1 VLAVRDLRVARGAFT
16 LSVDALELHA
26 GEVLAVLGP
35 NGAGKST
42 LLRSLAGLQSPSGGR
57 LESRADGPVTLVFQR
72 PAALAGSV
80 THNVR
85 VALLG
90 RSLSRDEMSA
100 RVGEALARFEIGRL
114 AERRAATLSG
124 GELRRLALARAFV
137 LRPAVLLL
145 DEPFDDLD
153 AGGQAKLSLD
163 LRRAI
168 EDTRVAVA
176 MVTHD
181 LRRALLLADRVAVL
195 LDGRLAQVGAR
206 DDVLTRPRDRAI
218 AEVVGMTNLVRGV
231 VTDQRRGEHPLVE
244 VDAQHRLAVATSLSP
259 GTRVWLGIRPE
270 HLKLDVG
277 RGEVD
282 PIGKATVES
291 VVSDG
296 VASTVVLTW
305 AGSALSTHLLA
316 GRVLARSLR
325 PGAPVSLSVRP
336 DQVHVMPADA
346 PAG

>member
-1 VLAVRDLRVARGAFT
+1 MSDAVLAARDLRVARGSFR
-16 LSVDALELHA
+16 LSVDAIDLRSA
-26 GEVLAVLGP
+26 EVLAVLGP

-42 LLRSLAGLQSPSGGR
+42 LLRSLAGLQTPAQGR
-57 LESRADGPVTLVFQR
+57 IESRADGPVTLVFQR
-72 PAALAGSV
+72 PAALAGTV
-80 THNVR
+80 AHNVR

-90 RSLSRDEMSA
+90 RPISRDETNA
-100 RVGEALARFEIGRL
+100 RVVEALARFEIGRL
-114 AERRAATLSG
+114 EKRLAGTLSG

-168 EDTRVAVA
+168 EDTHVAVA

-195 LDGRLAQVGAR
+195 LDGRLAQIGAR
-206 DDVLTRPRDRAI
+206 DEVLERPVDRAT
-218 AEVVGMTNLVRGV
+218 AEVVGMTNLVRGTI
-231 VTDQRRGEHPLVE
+231 TDAVRGDHPLIE
-244 VDAQHRLAVATSLSP
+244 VDAQHRLPAATSLP
-259 GTRVWLGIRPE
+259 ANTPVWLGIRPE

-282 PIGKATVES
+282 PIGKAIVKNI
-291 VVSDG
+291 VSDG
-296 VASTVVLTW
+296 VASTVTLTW
-305 AGSALSTHLLA
+305 AGNELRTHLLA
-316 GRVLARSLR
+316 GRMLARSLK
-325 PGAPVSLSVRP
+325 PGAPVSLSARP
-336 DQVHVMPADA
+336 EHVHVMRA
-346 PAG
+346 